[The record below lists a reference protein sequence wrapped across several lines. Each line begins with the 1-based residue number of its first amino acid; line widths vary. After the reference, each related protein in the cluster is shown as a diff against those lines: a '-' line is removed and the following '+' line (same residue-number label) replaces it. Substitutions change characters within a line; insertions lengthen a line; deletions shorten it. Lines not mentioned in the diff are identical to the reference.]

1 MQPYNVEVFDRDF
14 NFIHNY
20 TIEEFEYNED
30 YLTLP
35 ETTIFMSYNPNV
47 TRGCYITVFNSKER
61 YSGVITTVTISAN
74 YNGYMNVGFKSF
86 IAMLNASRFL
96 DVAYIN
102 TYAQTHSLESY
113 IYENIKHLYIDGLTY
128 NGEVYGDIDTDLII
142 PGLEISLISNTLN
155 WSIGLY
161 RQSEGDL
168 IDYQKVSYIDD
179 LIIPAMKIYQIG
191 CYVEFDFKLKK
202 IKMKIGKK
210 TNTPIVVETSLPNVY
225 NTVLAQKDT
234 ANDVNTVD
242 LAMTVSDETWNFT
255 WYKNI
260 YGEWSGDIEDRS
272 LPVVYDQMEIQG
284 YNMQTGQIGQSVYD
298 MLVEHYGGSNKDNN
312 SVELTV
318 NNDDPLATMFNLG
331 DSAEIIINDTVY
343 TSIYT
348 GKTKAKTTTLIFGTQ
363 RMDLTKI
370 LKRRI

>member
-96 DVAYIN
+96 KVDDIR
-102 TYAQTHSLESY
+102 TYAQSHSLESY
-113 IYENIKHLYIDGLTY
+113 IYDNIKHLYLDGLTTEAEFL
-128 NGEVYGDIDTDLII
+128 GEPDTDLII
-142 PGLEISLISNTLN
+142 PGLELSIITNTYN
-155 WSIGLY
+155 WEIGLY
-161 RQSEGDL
+161 RDGEGDYE
-168 IDYQKVSYIDD
+168 DYQKVSYIDG
-179 LIIPAMKIYQIG
+179 LIIPAMKLYQVG

-202 IKMKIGKK
+202 IKVKIGKK
-210 TNTPIVVETSLPNVY
+210 TSTPIVVETSLPNVY

-242 LAMTVSDETWNFT
+242 LAQTCSDPEDPGTY
-255 WYKNI
+255 YKDI
-260 YGEWSGDIEDRS
+260 YGHWSGSKVNRS

-284 YNMQTGQIGQSVYD
+284 FNMETGKRGQSVID
-298 MLVEHYGGSNKDNN
+298 MLIDHYGGSNKDNN
-312 SVELTV
+312 NVELTV